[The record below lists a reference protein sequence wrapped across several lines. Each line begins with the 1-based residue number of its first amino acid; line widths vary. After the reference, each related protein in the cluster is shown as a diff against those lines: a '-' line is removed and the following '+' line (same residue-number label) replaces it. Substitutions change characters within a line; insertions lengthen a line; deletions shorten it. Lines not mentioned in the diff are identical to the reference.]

1 MKTKRRYVA
10 LFGIFVI
17 SYSSRLLLNT
27 FRHLKTSPLCNQN
40 FSENAQ
46 SYGENVSLDSE
57 FWHSIY
63 ENYSSF
69 IGDDHL
75 EGGGISRPCSMS
87 SCFNYSRCIDR
98 PFRVYVYPDIPDFD
112 EESKTSASYR
122 KILQILRQS
131 KYFTDDPDQACLF
144 VLSYD
149 TLSRDSLSAEYVE
162 NMNAKIKNLP
172 ANLWNN
178 GMNHLIFNLYS
189 GTWPDYDLTEL
200 GFEPGQAILAKAS
213 FSTRHYRSH
222 FDISLALFHDILPL
236 RGLNAT
242 DVEDVNL
249 NWPRSNWSYTLVFKG
264 KRYVFGIGSETRNA
278 LYHLHNAKD
287 IIMLT
292 TCKHGKDWMKNQDE
306 RCTIDND
313 LYDNWNYEEL
323 MANSKFCLVPRGR
336 RLGSFRFLE
345 ALEKGCIP
353 VILSNDWVLPFSE
366 VIDWDQAVV
375 RGDERTLFQL
385 PSLLRAY
392 PESVIIRMRQQARH
406 LYRLYFASV
415 EKIVYTTLQIVE
427 ERVQPWAAC
436 DHSIWNWAPMG
447 ARYYS
452 TNFSLLPMD
461 FLNKNYSIF
470 NNTFTAIIHCGEH
483 FKSEH
488 ILQLVQNISSSSR
501 MEKVVVFCSSG
512 NLHFEHAE
520 VRPLLNVSEMFKF
533 IYQQSSRAIFCFSDQ
548 VYVNTDEVDYAM
560 TLWDEFPHRLVGF
573 SALNLQYD
581 QLENQWRLVEPN
593 VKGYHSLMT
602 SDAVLF
608 HKYYSLV
615 ILEPPLRDAAAQL
628 NEHPICWD
636 ILLNFF
642 VSDMIDLPPLL
653 VDSQSSSL
661 WFSSVKTML
670 SSLKQRQQ
678 CLNRLIINAG
688 YSPFIE
694 SSLRFHLNGTTIITF
709 NFCFSQ
715 FRKEIIFGKLILAW
729 LLLKKR
735 STLLHSTVGDR
746 SCCFENGFADGK
758 GINLNREGHFMD
770 VSCIEYCKS
779 RSGEKWIQ
787 LKSGTSFM
795 SQNSSLDNN
804 NSQRRSSSCT
814 SQREVSNSTRRKSVA
829 SELSISGTPCRSNLD
844 KKRHYHDH
852 DDDDD
857 DDSSAD
863 RRRFRRRRQDSYS
876 SRSRSSDR
884 RTRRRSECRRK
895 LSHRNGYHHRSRKHR
910 RSRSRS
916 RRRHRKSY
924 SNRKRGRYSRRARR
938 RSYSSYT
945 SSSSYETSGHRISLF
960 VDSTVENRL
969 PQAAVVD
976 GYLHHFQQQQHI
988 QQQRIQQQQQQQ
1000 HPHQKYQQH
1009 HHHLQPP
1016 LRRRRR
1022 LGWEVYGHPLLKEL
1036 QSFADTLRDLD
1047 GSTVSVQRRA
1057 GPSPPMPLNAV
1068 ANATVQ
1074 HAPIPPPRRRR
1085 RTIAVMP
1092 VSLSRSDPSLY
1103 VVDFQA
1109 QASSGEA
1116 NGGKG
1121 VVEPAEV
1128 ALSAMLDRFAIFE
1141 PTSGEQQLPPTTS
1154 LPKKDNKS
1162 NAKNN
1167 VYYQYPCPFSR
1178 PNMLAEAVD
1187 VVPPPPPPPPSTDG
1201 VATLVAAAVAEE
1213 EVKAPLLPVASALLN
1228 QQQQHQ
1234 QQQQSSLPVVEQN
1247 VNDQPLL
1254 RSESRRSSGD
1264 GLIRDDKHGHLI
1276 YNIGDIIQSR
1286 YEVIKTL
1293 GEGTF
1298 GRVVQV
1304 RDHENEQSEPLALK
1318 IIKNV
1323 DKYRE
1328 AAKLEVNVLKKL
1340 MEKDPAGNF
1349 LCIHLVHHFNYFGHM
1364 CLVFP
1369 MMGLSVF
1376 DFLKTNNYYPYPMH
1390 QVRHIAYQLCYAVNF
1405 MHQNHLTHTDLK
1417 PENLLFVHPEYD
1429 IKIDMKRNK
1438 EYRIIRD
1445 TSVRVIDFGSA
1456 TFDHEHHSTIV
1467 STRHY
1472 RAPEV
1477 ILELGWSHPCDV
1489 WSIGCIIFELLLG
1502 TTLFQTHEN
1511 LEHLAMMERI
1521 LGPLPYRMCR
1531 KTKTRYFYHGR
1542 LDWDI
1547 RHPSGRYVRD
1557 NCKPLSRYLLAGD
1570 VEHEEI
1576 FDIVSCMLEYEP
1588 SQRIKLADSLDHR
1601 FFHRLPENQKLH
1613 KDNSRNQTVSNFS
1626 GSVKGCCSTSTAL
1639 SEEFSSAAD

>member
-1 MKTKRRYVA
+1 
-10 LFGIFVI
+10 
-17 SYSSRLLLNT
+17 
-27 FRHLKTSPLCNQN
+27 
-40 FSENAQ
+40 
-46 SYGENVSLDSE
+46 
-57 FWHSIY
+57 
-63 ENYSSF
+63 
-69 IGDDHL
+69 
-75 EGGGISRPCSMS
+75 MS

-661 WFSSVKTML
+661 
-670 SSLKQRQQ
+670 
-678 CLNRLIINAG
+678 C
-688 YSPFIE
+688 
-694 SSLRFHLNGTTIITF
+694 
-709 NFCFSQ
+709 Q

-829 SELSISGTPCRSNLD
+829 SELSISGGGFD
-844 KKRHYHDH
+844 V
-852 DDDDD
+852 
-857 DDSSAD
+857 
-863 RRRFRRRRQDSYS
+863 
-876 SRSRSSDR
+876 
-884 RTRRRSECRRK
+884 E
-895 LSHRNGYHHRSRKHR
+895 
-910 RSRSRS
+910 
-916 RRRHRKSY
+916 
-924 SNRKRGRYSRRARR
+924 GR
-938 RSYSSYT
+938 
-945 SSSSYETSGHRISLF
+945 IVIQ
-960 VDSTVENRL
+960 VDQEAVTVER
-969 PQAAVVD
+969 V
-976 GYLHHFQQQQHI
+976 
-988 QQQRIQQQQQQQ
+988 
-1000 HPHQKYQQH
+1000 
-1009 HHHLQPP
+1009 
-1016 LRRRRR
+1016 
-1022 LGWEVYGHPLLKEL
+1022 
-1036 QSFADTLRDLD
+1036 
-1047 GSTVSVQRRA
+1047 
-1057 GPSPPMPLNAV
+1057 
-1068 ANATVQ
+1068 
-1074 HAPIPPPRRRR
+1074 
-1085 RTIAVMP
+1085 
-1092 VSLSRSDPSLY
+1092 
-1103 VVDFQA
+1103 
-1109 QASSGEA
+1109 
-1116 NGGKG
+1116 
-1121 VVEPAEV
+1121 
-1128 ALSAMLDRFAIFE
+1128 
-1141 PTSGEQQLPPTTS
+1141 
-1154 LPKKDNKS
+1154 
-1162 NAKNN
+1162 
-1167 VYYQYPCPFSR
+1167 
-1178 PNMLAEAVD
+1178 
-1187 VVPPPPPPPPSTDG
+1187 VVP
-1201 VATLVAAAVAEE
+1201 
-1213 EVKAPLLPVASALLN
+1213 SA
-1228 QQQQHQ
+1228 
-1234 QQQQSSLPVVEQN
+1234 
-1247 VNDQPLL
+1247 
-1254 RSESRRSSGD
+1254 
-1264 GLIRDDKHGHLI
+1264 
-1276 YNIGDIIQSR
+1276 
-1286 YEVIKTL
+1286 
-1293 GEGTF
+1293 GE
-1298 GRVVQV
+1298 
-1304 RDHENEQSEPLALK
+1304 N
-1318 IIKNV
+1318 
-1323 DKYRE
+1323 
-1328 AAKLEVNVLKKL
+1328 
-1340 MEKDPAGNF
+1340 
-1349 LCIHLVHHFNYFGHM
+1349 
-1364 CLVFP
+1364 
-1369 MMGLSVF
+1369 
-1376 DFLKTNNYYPYPMH
+1376 
-1390 QVRHIAYQLCYAVNF
+1390 
-1405 MHQNHLTHTDLK
+1405 
-1417 PENLLFVHPEYD
+1417 
-1429 IKIDMKRNK
+1429 
-1438 EYRIIRD
+1438 
-1445 TSVRVIDFGSA
+1445 
-1456 TFDHEHHSTIV
+1456 
-1467 STRHY
+1467 
-1472 RAPEV
+1472 
-1477 ILELGWSHPCDV
+1477 
-1489 WSIGCIIFELLLG
+1489 
-1502 TTLFQTHEN
+1502 
-1511 LEHLAMMERI
+1511 
-1521 LGPLPYRMCR
+1521 
-1531 KTKTRYFYHGR
+1531 
-1542 LDWDI
+1542 
-1547 RHPSGRYVRD
+1547 
-1557 NCKPLSRYLLAGD
+1557 
-1570 VEHEEI
+1570 
-1576 FDIVSCMLEYEP
+1576 
-1588 SQRIKLADSLDHR
+1588 
-1601 FFHRLPENQKLH
+1601 
-1613 KDNSRNQTVSNFS
+1613 
-1626 GSVKGCCSTSTAL
+1626 
-1639 SEEFSSAAD
+1639 

>member
-17 SYSSRLLLNT
+17 SYSSRVLLNI
-27 FRHLKTSPLCNQN
+27 FKHPKTSPLSDRN

-46 SYGENVSLDSE
+46 SYAENVSLNSE
-57 FWHSIY
+57 IWHSIY

-69 IGDDHL
+69 IGDDHS
-75 EGGGISRPCSMS
+75 EGGGISRQCTMS
-87 SCFNYSRCIDR
+87 NCFNYSRCIDR
-98 PFRVYVYPDIPDFD
+98 PFKVYIYPDISNFD

-162 NMNAKIKNLP
+162 NMNAKIKSLP
-172 ANLWNN
+172 KNLWNN

-242 DVEDVNL
+242 DVENVDL

-306 RCTIDND
+306 RCSIDND

-392 PESVIIRMRQQARH
+392 PESVILRMRQQARH

-461 FLNKNYSIF
+461 FLNKNHSIF
-470 NNTFTAIIHCGEH
+470 NDTFIAIIHCSEH
-483 FKSEH
+483 FEREH

-501 MEKVVVFCSSG
+501 MEKVVIFCSSD
-512 NLHFEHAE
+512 NLHSEHAE
-520 VRPLLNVSEMFKF
+520 VKPLLNVSEMFKF
-533 IYQQSSRAIFCFSDQ
+533 INQQSSRAVFCFSDK

-573 SALNLQYD
+573 SALNSQYD
-581 QLENQWRLVEPN
+581 PLDNQWRLVEPN

-615 ILEPPLRDAAAQL
+615 ILEPPLREASVQL

-653 VDSQSSSL
+653 VDSQSSLL

-678 CLNRLIINAG
+678 CLNRLIISAG

-694 SSLRFHLNGTTIITF
+694 SSLRFQLNSSTIS
-709 NFCFSQ
+709 N
-715 FRKEIIFGKLILAW
+715 RKEINFGKLILAW
-729 LLLKKR
+729 LLFKKR
-735 STLLHSTVGDR
+735 PTLLHSTVGDR
-746 SCCFENGFADGK
+746 SCCFENAFANGK
-758 GINLNREGHFMD
+758 GINQEGHFMD

-804 NSQRRSSSCT
+804 NSQRRSSSCI
-814 SQREVSNSTRRKSVA
+814 SQHELLNRTRRICVG
-829 SELSISGTPCRSNLD
+829 SELSISDTPCRSNLER
-844 KKRHYHDH
+844 KRHYHD
-852 DDDDD
+852 DEE
-857 DDSSAD
+857 DDSSSD
-863 RRRFRRRRQDSYS
+863 RRRFRRRKQDSYS
-876 SRSRSSDR
+876 SRSRSSDHR

-895 LSHRNGYHHRSRKHR
+895 FSHRNGYHHHRSRKHR

-916 RRRHRKSY
+916 RRKYRKSY
-924 SNRKRGRYSRRARR
+924 SNRKRDRYSRRARR

-945 SSSSYETSGHRISLF
+945 SSSSYE
-960 VDSTVENRL
+960 
-969 PQAAVVD
+969 
-976 GYLHHFQQQQHI
+976 
-988 QQQRIQQQQQQQ
+988 
-1000 HPHQKYQQH
+1000 
-1009 HHHLQPP
+1009 
-1016 LRRRRR
+1016 
-1022 LGWEVYGHPLLKEL
+1022 
-1036 QSFADTLRDLD
+1036 
-1047 GSTVSVQRRA
+1047 
-1057 GPSPPMPLNAV
+1057 
-1068 ANATVQ
+1068 
-1074 HAPIPPPRRRR
+1074 
-1085 RTIAVMP
+1085 
-1092 VSLSRSDPSLY
+1092 
-1103 VVDFQA
+1103 
-1109 QASSGEA
+1109 
-1116 NGGKG
+1116 
-1121 VVEPAEV
+1121 
-1128 ALSAMLDRFAIFE
+1128 
-1141 PTSGEQQLPPTTS
+1141 
-1154 LPKKDNKS
+1154 
-1162 NAKNN
+1162 
-1167 VYYQYPCPFSR
+1167 
-1178 PNMLAEAVD
+1178 
-1187 VVPPPPPPPPSTDG
+1187 
-1201 VATLVAAAVAEE
+1201 
-1213 EVKAPLLPVASALLN
+1213 
-1228 QQQQHQ
+1228 
-1234 QQQQSSLPVVEQN
+1234 
-1247 VNDQPLL
+1247 
-1254 RSESRRSSGD
+1254 RSESRRSSDD
-1264 GLIRDDKHGHLI
+1264 GLIRDDKH
-1276 YNIGDIIQSR
+1276 D
-1286 YEVIKTL
+1286 EVIKTL

-1376 DFLKTNNYYPYPMH
+1376 DFLKANNYYPYPMH

-1588 SQRIKLADSLDHR
+1588 SQRIKLADSLEHR

-1613 KDNSRNQTVSNFS
+1613 KSSSSRSQTVSDFS
-1626 GSVKGCCSTSTAL
+1626 GSLKGCCSTSTLL
-1639 SEEFSSAAD
+1639 SEEFSSVAD